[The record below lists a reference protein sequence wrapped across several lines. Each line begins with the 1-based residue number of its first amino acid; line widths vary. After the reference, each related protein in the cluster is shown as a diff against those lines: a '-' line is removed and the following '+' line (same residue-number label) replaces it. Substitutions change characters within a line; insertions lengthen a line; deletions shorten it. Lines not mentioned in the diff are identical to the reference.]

1 VAWNIHEDRAIL
13 EYHERNGNRW
23 ADMAKI
29 LPGR

>member
-1 VAWNIHEDRAIL
+1 MAWNIHEDRAIL
-13 EYHERNGNRW
+13 EYHVMNGNRW